1 MEYIEI
7 KEQIKQK
14 LPVARDLGDSEN
26 LLELGLSSL
35 TIMRLVNQWRKQ
47 GVKVSFGSLM
57 ENPTL
62 EGWWAL
68 IQRSMKKKAGK
79 KRAQESK
86 ITPEKDMKQPFP
98 LTDVQ
103 YAYWVGRDEEQ
114 ALGGI
119 DCHAY
124 LEFDGGNIDPE
135 RLEKAWNVLQYHH
148 PMLRAC
154 FLDDGTQK
162 ILDKPYCEKIKVHD
176 FSRMSSEEAEAMA
189 VSVRERLSHRKLKI
203 EEGEVA
209 GIELT
214 LFPENKARL
223 HVDMALLVADVQ
235 SLQILLRDLAS
246 AYRGENLPKESK
258 GWNFASYLERQKQEE
273 GEERKN
279 AEKYWKNRLEH
290 LPKGPDLPLAKRPQ
304 EVEKTVFNRRIV
316 RIEKEEWDH
325 LQMWAKKYQTTPAM
339 VLLTAYAV
347 VLERWSRNHCFLINI
362 PFFNRKT
369 EQQGLE
375 EVIADFTTLLLLE
388 INCEENPT
396 FAELLDRIQ
405 KQLHEDMKYTAY
417 SGVQVQR
424 DIAQM
429 CGDASAVAP
438 VVFACN
444 LGTPLVNDTFRNEL
458 GQFSYMISQTPQVWN
473 DFQSYEDENG
483 VQLTWDSV
491 DELFPENMIPDMLE
505 SFEILLHELGK
516 KDWNQRFDVLPE
528 KRKREIE
535 DTARTGVP
543 ERVECLHWAVM
554 NHAEVCPEDI
564 ALIDAGSGRSVSYGE
579 LKARATAVAAGIS
592 EKDIKGVPVALT
604 LPRGIEQIESALGIL
619 LSGNS
624 YLPVSL
630 SQPKDR
636 RALIHEKTGVRYVV
650 TNRELSEKLDWPEGT
665 EILVMEGME
674 EGQEN
679 VRMPEVS
686 PKDSAY
692 IIMTS
697 GSTGV
702 PKGVEIAHESAW
714 NTVQDINE
722 KYHVTSADRALA
734 VSAMDFDLS
743 VYDVFGILGAGGT
756 LVLLPEQERRNA
768 DYWLEQ
774 VLKYQ
779 ITVWNSVP
787 VLLDMLLIRAES
799 MKQKLPIRAVMLSGD
814 WIGMDLP
821 QRVAAWTEDCQFV
834 AMGGATE
841 ASIWSNYQNVTLPMP
856 KNWKSIPYGKP
867 LRYQAYRVVDEYG
880 RDCPYWAEGELWIGG
895 FGVAKG
901 YRGDSA
907 LTGQKFITDQYGRW
921 YRTGD
926 LGRIWDDE
934 IIEFLGRKD
943 HQVKIRGHRIE
954 LGEIEHAIQEF
965 PGVAHAVVD
974 TVSDGHGNKTLA
986 AYIGAPIQEDSKVT
1000 TYLYGTD
1007 IFGGGWKEL
1016 KDDVSN
1022 WQMQQER
1029 KTAYKNFLAYADQRC
1044 VQLMLETLI
1053 ELGIFV
1059 SEKEVLSQK
1068 EIFEKGSITETQK
1081 NTVARWLEILKKEG
1095 ILREEDGRLSR
1106 TGKEVA
1112 VPEKAGDAET
1122 YFKKLKPYLKHM
1134 VTGNEVPLDVFYQKE
1149 PALAPN
1155 MLLRRIPGCEETVER
1170 LVQGLRLLAEERRK
1184 EPLQIIEI
1192 GTRDTAITRQFLNA
1206 LEDVSVAY
1214 TYADSSKY
1222 FLQEAEKELA
1232 GYERVEFEMLN
1243 LEEGMD
1249 KQQMSLHSYDVVIS
1263 VNALHRNID
1272 AADAVKKVAELL
1284 KPNGILLMTDLVVR
1298 TYLQELTAAFL
1309 ENGFADIR
1317 DKRKEAGLVT
1327 PDCLL
1332 WRECLSEAGLGEDC
1346 AVTERYG
1353 RCICCSRQ
1361 QASVL
1366 SYHNGALREYLSEK
1380 LPEYMVPQNYHFM
1393 EQLPT
1398 LSNGKINR
1406 KQLREDFKEETA
1418 VIRFSKATT
1427 ETEEKLLD
1435 IWKQL
1440 FGYENI
1446 GIEDN
1451 YFSLGGDSLI
1461 ATRLI
1466 SEVQTTFGC
1475 KITIS
1480 TIFENLTVKSL
1491 AKAIEQSEQKEEDT
1505 LQIKP
1510 NLEEAYHSFPLTDVQ
1525 YAYWLGRSGLYEL
1538 GNVATHCYFELD
1550 ADGLD
1555 TECAET
1561 AWNLLIQRH
1570 GMMRVIIQPDGMQR
1584 ILENTPQ
1591 YHIDVTDIR
1600 QLEVTE
1606 KEKALDEKR
1615 AEMSHQ
1621 VIQTDEWPLFDV
1633 RITKIEDQKHRI
1645 HISFDNIIFDGW
1657 SMFHLLDEWAEVYR
1671 NGKAEMSI
1679 TLSFRDYV
1687 LGLEQI
1693 KSTSAYEKDK
1703 KYWED
1708 RVETFADAPDLPLA
1722 KNESQIT
1729 EQRFCRRSAKLSQKE
1744 WQSVKDAAGRLEV
1757 TPSVLLMSAYAE
1769 TLRLWSSNKDFTL
1782 NLTQFDRKQLHPEV
1796 NNLVGDFTTLTLLE
1810 IKNAGNNFA
1819 ERTKAIQKQLTEDLE
1834 HTAYSAVELE
1844 RELKKKTGNM
1854 RGAIMPVVFTS
1865 GLGVEQ
1871 WNEGKWLGKLNYN
1884 ISQTPQ
1890 VWLDHQVVEM
1900 DGSLCLFWDSVDE
1913 LFYPGMLDEMFRA
1926 YTGLLHTLAVHPEI
1940 MQEKTAS
1947 LVTAK
1952 ISEKRRQA
1960 NETAVEFE
1968 EKTLDRLFLEAVD
1981 RFPDKEALV
1990 TGSRRMTYR
1999 EIKEEAFYISEQ
2011 LRSMG
2016 IKKQET
2022 VAVFMEKGWEQVV
2035 AVYGILFA
2043 GAAYLPIDI
2052 HNPKERVEKILRDSG
2067 TRIILVQNQADDH
2080 DAEWLRKWNCVSL
2093 SGLKN
2098 ETEIKMQENKPE
2110 DLAYVIYTSGT
2121 TGMPKGVMISHHN
2134 AVNTILDINDR
2145 YQITE
2150 QDTAF
2155 GISNL
2160 HFDLSVYDVFG
2171 ILGAGGKLV
2180 LPDPEYGK
2188 DPAHWIHWLNHENI
2202 TLWNSVPA
2210 FVEML
2215 AEYEEYQRQVTSQSL
2230 RLVMMS
2236 GDWVPV
2242 SLPGRIR
2249 NLFQNVEIVALGGA
2263 TEGSIWSNH
2272 FEIPEVVPED
2282 WKSIPYGKPL
2292 ANQKY
2297 YVLDQNMEDCPDW
2310 VPGTLYIAGDGIAQ
2324 GYLND
2329 KEKTKEKFVVLDRT
2343 GERLYCTGDMGRYW
2357 NDGNIEFLGRLD
2369 NQVKIGGHRIELGE
2383 LENALNSIPQIK
2395 ESIVEVINK
2404 KYLIAFICFDKM
2416 KYVKID
2422 EDIFWENGINE
2433 LKKEFV
2439 KNEEEIF
2446 INSYGKSLE
2455 KISAMII
2462 FQTFIEMGVKE
2473 NCEYTSREFAE
2484 LLNVNLEFQNLV
2496 KKWIDILID
2505 EGMMVK
2511 TNLGVIICRRD
2522 EFEYDLYREMQEC
2535 QEKER
2540 VLKLY
2545 KELKENIPATITI
2558 LRNKYADVEI
2568 ISKGEFKALPV
2579 VLEEI
2584 SPLDKTMKDVLFS
2597 LYKMSLQ
2604 ITGTDSSVLEIGS
2617 RMRSNTKRY
2626 MDVLGNGGEFYYLD
2640 ESSEYID
2647 KALEIAGDVNRLKSI
2662 TYDFKE
2668 PYLYIGELRHKMD
2681 IIVADN
2687 TLHRSY
2693 DIELTLSNF
2702 KEMLKSGGIL
2712 LFKEYTIPN
2721 RLILNS
2727 VALLEKGFSMIQDL
2741 RKGTCMP
2748 LLSVDKWKE
2757 LLKNAGFDNIM
2768 SFRLTAENAKCGTG
2782 ETIFIARNHE
2792 EVNFISEAEIIERL
2806 KNIVPEYMIPK
2817 RIYEVVKIPLSANGK
2832 VNRNKLLNSIKQTDF
2847 DEKDE
2852 KQAEINMTNFEK
2864 SVASVWQTILEKDI
2878 LDKDSNF
2885 FQNGGDSLKAIR
2897 LVNALKEEL
2906 GIEPKIS
2913 WLFEAPTI
2921 SEFVARIQQEMDS
2934 NNYMEDDGE
2943 I

>member
-68 IQRSMKKKAGK
+68 IQRRIKKKAGK

-124 LEFDGGNIDPE
+124 LEFDGENIDPE

-154 FLDDGTQK
+154 FLEDGTQK

-235 SLQILLRDLAS
+235 SLQILLRDLAA
-246 AYRGENLPKESK
+246 AYRGESLPAESK
-258 GWNFASYLERQKQEE
+258 GWNFASYLERQKEE
-273 GEERKN
+273 DKEERNN
-279 AEKYWKNRLEH
+279 AEGYWKKRLEH
-290 LPKGPDLPLAKRPQ
+290 LPKGPGLPLAKRPQ
-304 EVEKTVFNRRIV
+304 EVTKTVFNRRIV
-316 RIEKEEWDH
+316 RIGKEEWAH
-325 LQMWAKKYQTTPAM
+325 LQVRAKEYQTTPAM
-339 VLLTAYAV
+339 VLLTAYAT
-347 VLERWSRNHCFLINI
+347 VLERWSRNHRFLINI
-362 PFFNRKT
+362 PLFNRKT

-375 EVIADFTTLLLLE
+375 DVIADFTTLLLLE
-388 INCEENPT
+388 IDCEGNPT

-424 DIAQM
+424 DLAQM
-429 CGDASAVAP
+429 YGDASAVAP

-444 LGTPLVNDTFRNEL
+444 LGTPLVNDTFRKEL

-491 DELFPENMIPDMLE
+491 DKLFPENMISDMLE
-505 SFEILLHELGK
+505 CFENLLHELGK

-604 LPRGIEQIESALGIL
+604 LPRGIEQIEAALGIL

-679 VRMPEVS
+679 VRLPEVS

-934 IIEFLGRKD
+934 TIEFLGRKD

-1007 IFGGGWKEL
+1007 IFGRGWKEL

-1053 ELGIFV
+1053 ELGVFV

-1406 KQLREDFKEETA
+1406 RQLREDFKEETA

-1466 SEVQTTFGC
+1466 SEVQKTFGY

-1491 AKAIEQSEQKEEDT
+1491 AKAIEQSEQKEDT

-1510 NLEEAYHSFPLTDVQ
+1510 NLEEAYHPFPLTDVQ

-1657 SMFHLLDEWAEVYR
+1657 SMFHLLNEWAEVYR
-1671 NGKAEMSI
+1671 NGKAEMPI

-1708 RVETFADAPDLPLA
+1708 RVETFADAPDLLLA

-1744 WQSVKDAAGRLEV
+1744 WLSVKDAAGRLEV

-1834 HTAYSAVELE
+1834 HTAYGAVELE

-1947 LVTAK
+1947 LVTAE

-1960 NETAVEFE
+1960 NETAIEFE
-1968 EKTLDRLFLEAVD
+1968 EKTLDGLFLEATD

-1990 TGSRRMTYR
+1990 TCSRRMTYR
-1999 EIKEEAFYISEQ
+1999 EIKEEAFYISGQ
-2011 LRSMG
+2011 LKSMG
-2016 IKKQET
+2016 IKKEET
-2022 VAVFMEKGWEQVV
+2022 VAVFMKKGWEQVV
-2035 AVYGILFA
+2035 AVYGIMFA

-2052 HNPKERVEKILRDSG
+2052 HNPRERVEKILRDSG
-2067 TRIILVQNQADDH
+2067 TRIILVQNQADEQDT
-2080 DAEWLRKWNCVSL
+2080 EWMHEWDCIPV
-2093 SGLKN
+2093 SGLKGN
-2098 ETEIKMQENKPE
+2098 SEYKAQENKVG

-2121 TGMPKGVMISHHN
+2121 TGTPKGVMITHHN
-2134 AVNTILDINDR
+2134 AVNTILDINAR

-2188 DPAHWIHWLNHENI
+2188 DPAHWIQWMNQENI
-2202 TLWNSVPA
+2202 TVWNSVPT

-2263 TEGSIWSNH
+2263 TEGSVWSNH

-2282 WKSIPYGKPL
+2282 WKSILYGKPL

-2310 VPGTLYIAGDGIAQ
+2310 VPGTLYIAGDGVAQ

-2329 KEKTKEKFVVLDRT
+2329 KEKTEEKFVVLDRT

-2369 NQVKIGGHRIELGE
+2369 NQVKINGYRVELGE
-2383 LENALNSIPQIK
+2383 IEAAINRFVGIRQSKVVCVDKKNLIAFYCENEQVDRDRL
-2395 ESIVEVINK
+2395 K
-2404 KYLIAFICFDKM
+2404 KYLKKVLPLYMVPIKFEKINILPQSKNG
-2416 KYVKID
+2416 KID
-2422 EDIFWENGINE
+2422 VGNLYKRALAISKDKHIKS
-2433 LKKEFV
+2433 KKEPITA
-2439 KNEEEIF
+2439 EER
-2446 INSYGKSLE
+2446 KL
-2455 KISAMII
+2455 AII
-2462 FQTFIEMGVKE
+2462 WQ
-2473 NCEYTSREFAE
+2473 
-2484 LLNVNLEFQNLV
+2484 
-2496 KKWIDILID
+2496 
-2505 EGMMVK
+2505 
-2511 TNLGVIICRRD
+2511 
-2522 EFEYDLYREMQEC
+2522 
-2535 QEKER
+2535 R
-2540 VLKLY
+2540 VL
-2545 KELKENIPATITI
+2545 EGEN
-2558 LRNKYADVEI
+2558 V
-2568 ISKGEFKALPV
+2568 
-2579 VLEEI
+2579 
-2584 SPLDKTMKDVLFS
+2584 
-2597 LYKMSLQ
+2597 
-2604 ITGTDSSVLEIGS
+2604 SV
-2617 RMRSNTKRY
+2617 
-2626 MDVLGNGGEFYYLD
+2626 
-2640 ESSEYID
+2640 
-2647 KALEIAGDVNRLKSI
+2647 
-2662 TYDFKE
+2662 YD
-2668 PYLYIGELRHKMD
+2668 
-2681 IIVADN
+2681 
-2687 TLHRSY
+2687 
-2693 DIELTLSNF
+2693 
-2702 KEMLKSGGIL
+2702 
-2712 LFKEYTIPN
+2712 
-2721 RLILNS
+2721 
-2727 VALLEKGFSMIQDL
+2727 
-2741 RKGTCMP
+2741 
-2748 LLSVDKWKE
+2748 
-2757 LLKNAGFDNIM
+2757 
-2768 SFRLTAENAKCGTG
+2768 
-2782 ETIFIARNHE
+2782 
-2792 EVNFISEAEIIERL
+2792 
-2806 KNIVPEYMIPK
+2806 
-2817 RIYEVVKIPLSANGK
+2817 
-2832 VNRNKLLNSIKQTDF
+2832 
-2847 DEKDE
+2847 
-2852 KQAEINMTNFEK
+2852 
-2864 SVASVWQTILEKDI
+2864 
-2878 LDKDSNF
+2878 NF
-2885 FQNGGDSLKAIR
+2885 FSCGGNSLKAIQ
-2897 LVNALKEEL
+2897 LVNEINKDFQKQIAINE
-2906 GIEPKIS
+2906 
-2913 WLFEAPTI
+2913 LFENSTI
-2921 SEFVARIQQEMDS
+2921 EKLAKLLTTATDELESDEQE
-2934 NNYMEDDGE
+2934 EGFL
-2943 I
+2943 

>member
-14 LPVARDLGDSEN
+14 LPVARDFGDSEN

-57 ENPTL
+57 ENPTF

-114 ALGGI
+114 YLGGI

-124 LEFDGGNIDPE
+124 LEFDGENIEPE

-325 LQMWAKKYQTTPAM
+325 LQMRAKKYQTTPAM

-444 LGTPLVNDTFRNEL
+444 LGTPLVNDTFRKEL

-516 KDWNQRFDVLPE
+516 KDWNQRFDVFPE
-528 KRKREIE
+528 KRKREVE
-535 DTARTGVP
+535 DTAHTGVP
-543 ERVECLHWAVM
+543 ERSECLHWAVM

-579 LKARATAVAAGIS
+579 LKTRATAVAAGIS
-592 EKDIKGVPVALT
+592 EKDIKGVPIALT
-604 LPRGIEQIESALGIL
+604 LPRGIEQIEAALGIL

-636 RALIHEKTGVRYVV
+636 RALIHEKTEVRYVV

-679 VRMPEVS
+679 VKLPEVS

-787 VLLDMLLIRAES
+787 VLLEMLLIRAES

-821 QRVAAWTEDCQFV
+821 ERVVAWTEDCQFV

-856 KNWKSIPYGKP
+856 ENWKSIPYGRP

-907 LTGQKFITDQYGRW
+907 LTEQKFVKDQYGRW

-926 LGRIWDDE
+926 LGRIWNDGT
-934 IIEFLGRKD
+934 IEFLGRKD

-954 LGEIEHAIQEF
+954 LGEIEHTIQEF

-974 TVSDGHGNKTLA
+974 TVSDGHDNKTLA
-986 AYIGAPIQEDSKVT
+986 AYIGAPLQEDSKVT

-1007 IFGGGWKEL
+1007 IFGAGWKEL

-1029 KTAYKNFLAYADQRC
+1029 KTEYKNFLAYADQRC

-1053 ELGIFV
+1053 ELGVFV

-1068 EIFEKGSITETQK
+1068 EIFEKGNITEIQK

-1095 ILREEDGRLSR
+1095 ILKEEDGRLSR

-1317 DKRKEAGLVT
+1317 DKRREAGLVT

-1332 WRECLSEAGLGEDC
+1332 WRECLSEAGMGEDC

-1461 ATRLI
+1461 ATRLT
-1466 SEVQTTFGC
+1466 SEVQKTFGC

-1510 NLEEAYHSFPLTDVQ
+1510 NLEEAYHPFPLTDVQ

-1671 NGKAEMSI
+1671 NGKAEMPI

-1687 LGLEQI
+1687 LGLKQI

-1769 TLRLWSSNKDFTL
+1769 TLRRWSSNKDFTL

-1796 NNLVGDFTTLTLLE
+1796 NDLVGDFTTLTLLE
-1810 IKNAGNNFA
+1810 IKNTGNSFA

-1834 HTAYSAVELE
+1834 HTAYGAVELE

-1900 DGSLCLFWDSVDE
+1900 DGCLCLFWDSVDE
-1913 LFYPGMLDEMFRA
+1913 LFYLGMLDEMFRA

-1947 LVTAK
+1947 LVTAE

-1960 NETAVEFE
+1960 NETAAEFE
-1968 EKTLDRLFLEAVD
+1968 EKTLDGLFLEAAD
-1981 RFPDKEALV
+1981 KFPDKEALV
-1990 TGSRRMTYR
+1990 TCSRRMTYR
-1999 EIKEEAFYISEQ
+1999 EIKEEAFYISGQ
-2011 LRSMG
+2011 LQSMG
-2016 IKKQET
+2016 IKKEET

-2067 TRIILVQNQADDH
+2067 TRIILVQKQADEQDT
-2080 DAEWLRKWNCVSL
+2080 EWLHEWDCISV
-2093 SGLKN
+2093 SGLKTDS
-2098 ETEIKMQENKPE
+2098 EYKAQENKAG

-2121 TGMPKGVMISHHN
+2121 TGMPKGVMITHHN
-2134 AVNTILDINDR
+2134 AVNTILDINVR

-2180 LPDPEYGK
+2180 LSDPEYGK
-2188 DPAHWIHWLNHENI
+2188 DPAHWIQWLNQENI
-2202 TLWNSVPA
+2202 TVWNSVPA

-2329 KEKTKEKFVVLDRT
+2329 KEKTEEKFVVLDRT
-2343 GERLYCTGDMGRYW
+2343 GERLYCTGDMGKYW
-2357 NDGNIEFLGRLD
+2357 SDGNIEFLGRMD
-2369 NQVKIGGHRIELGE
+2369 NQVKIDGYRVELGE
-2383 LENALNSIPQIK
+2383 IEAALRNIPTIRAAVVVEKKVGNKNVLAAVFIADSDNVNENSRYDNIKSNLSKVLPQYMIPSIFQEIERFPLG
-2395 ESIVEVINK
+2395 SNG
-2404 KYLIAFICFDKM
+2404 
-2416 KYVKID
+2416 KID
-2422 EDIFWENGINE
+2422 RKKILINLAECE
-2433 LKKEFV
+2433 LKKETSV
-2439 KNEEEIF
+2439 CRAENELQEKLLHIWTY
-2446 INSYGKSLE
+2446 ILE
-2455 KISAMII
+2455 
-2462 FQTFIEMGVKE
+2462 QE
-2473 NCEYTSREFAE
+2473 
-2484 LLNVNLEFQNLV
+2484 VNLDSDFFDMGGNSLQAVRL
-2496 KKWIDILID
+2496 
-2505 EGMMVK
+2505 
-2511 TNLGVIICRRD
+2511 TNLIS
-2522 EFEYDLYREMQEC
+2522 EKFDLE
-2535 QEKER
+2535 
-2540 VLKLY
+2540 V
-2545 KELKENIPATITI
+2545 
-2558 LRNKYADVEI
+2558 
-2568 ISKGEFKALPV
+2568 G
-2579 VLEEI
+2579 
-2584 SPLDKTMKDVLFS
+2584 
-2597 LYKMSLQ
+2597 
-2604 ITGTDSSVLEIGS
+2604 
-2617 RMRSNTKRY
+2617 
-2626 MDVLGNGGEFYYLD
+2626 
-2640 ESSEYID
+2640 
-2647 KALEIAGDVNRLKSI
+2647 
-2662 TYDFKE
+2662 
-2668 PYLYIGELRHKMD
+2668 IGELFENSTVRRM
-2681 IIVADN
+2681 
-2687 TLHRSY
+2687 S
-2693 DIELTLSNF
+2693 ELI
-2702 KEMLKSGGIL
+2702 G
-2712 LFKEYTIPN
+2712 
-2721 RLILNS
+2721 
-2727 VALLEKGFSMIQDL
+2727 EKG
-2741 RKGTCMP
+2741 
-2748 LLSVDKWKE
+2748 
-2757 LLKNAGFDNIM
+2757 
-2768 SFRLTAENAKCGTG
+2768 
-2782 ETIFIARNHE
+2782 
-2792 EVNFISEAEIIERL
+2792 
-2806 KNIVPEYMIPK
+2806 
-2817 RIYEVVKIPLSANGK
+2817 
-2832 VNRNKLLNSIKQTDF
+2832 IK
-2847 DEKDE
+2847 
-2852 KQAEINMTNFEK
+2852 
-2864 SVASVWQTILEKDI
+2864 
-2878 LDKDSNF
+2878 
-2885 FQNGGDSLKAIR
+2885 
-2897 LVNALKEEL
+2897 
-2906 GIEPKIS
+2906 
-2913 WLFEAPTI
+2913 
-2921 SEFVARIQQEMDS
+2921 
-2934 NNYMEDDGE
+2934 
-2943 I
+2943 

>member
-14 LPVARDLGDSEN
+14 LPVARDFGDSEN

-57 ENPTL
+57 ENPTF

-114 ALGGI
+114 YLGGI

-124 LEFDGGNIDPE
+124 LEFDGENIEPE

-325 LQMWAKKYQTTPAM
+325 LQMRAKKYQTTPAM

-444 LGTPLVNDTFRNEL
+444 LGTPLVNDTFRKEL

-516 KDWNQRFDVLPE
+516 KDWNQRFDVFPE
-528 KRKREIE
+528 KRKREVE
-535 DTARTGVP
+535 DTAHTGVP
-543 ERVECLHWAVM
+543 ERSECLHWAVM

-579 LKARATAVAAGIS
+579 LKTRATAVAAGIS
-592 EKDIKGVPVALT
+592 EKDIKGVPIALT
-604 LPRGIEQIESALGIL
+604 LPRGIEQIEAALGIL

-636 RALIHEKTGVRYVV
+636 RALIHEKTEVRYVV
-650 TNRELSEKLDWPEGT
+650 TNRELSEKLDWPEDT

-679 VRMPEVS
+679 VKLPEVS

-787 VLLDMLLIRAES
+787 VLLEMLLIRAES

-821 QRVAAWTEDCQFV
+821 ERVVAWTEDCQFV

-856 KNWKSIPYGKP
+856 ENWKSIPYGRP

-907 LTGQKFITDQYGRW
+907 LTEQKFVKDQYGRW

-926 LGRIWDDE
+926 LGRIWNDGT
-934 IIEFLGRKD
+934 IEFLGRKD

-954 LGEIEHAIQEF
+954 LGEIEHTIQEF

-974 TVSDGHGNKTLA
+974 TVSDGHDNKTLA
-986 AYIGAPIQEDSKVT
+986 AYIGAPLQEDSKVT

-1007 IFGGGWKEL
+1007 IFGAGWKEL

-1029 KTAYKNFLAYADQRC
+1029 KTEYKNFLAYADQRC

-1053 ELGIFV
+1053 ELGVFV

-1068 EIFEKGSITETQK
+1068 EIFEKGNITEIQK

-1095 ILREEDGRLSR
+1095 ILKEEDGRLSR

-1317 DKRKEAGLVT
+1317 DKRREAGLVT

-1332 WRECLSEAGLGEDC
+1332 WRECLSEAGMGEDC

-1461 ATRLI
+1461 ATRLT
-1466 SEVQTTFGC
+1466 SEVQKTFGC

-1510 NLEEAYHSFPLTDVQ
+1510 NLEEAYHPFPLTDVQ

-1671 NGKAEMSI
+1671 NGKAEMPI

-1687 LGLEQI
+1687 LGLKQI

-1769 TLRLWSSNKDFTL
+1769 TLRRWSSNKDFTL

-1796 NNLVGDFTTLTLLE
+1796 NDLVGDFTTLTLLE
-1810 IKNAGNNFA
+1810 IKNTGNSFA

-1834 HTAYSAVELE
+1834 HTAYGAVELE

-1900 DGSLCLFWDSVDE
+1900 DGCLCLFWDSVDE
-1913 LFYPGMLDEMFRA
+1913 LFYLGMLDEMFRA
-1926 YTGLLHTLAVHPEI
+1926 YTDLLHTLAVHPEI

-1947 LVTAK
+1947 LVTAE

-1960 NETAVEFE
+1960 NETAAEFE
-1968 EKTLDRLFLEAVD
+1968 EKTLDGLFLEAAD
-1981 RFPDKEALV
+1981 KFPDKEALV
-1990 TGSRRMTYR
+1990 TCSRRMTYR
-1999 EIKEEAFYISEQ
+1999 EIKEEAFYISGQ
-2011 LRSMG
+2011 LQSMG
-2016 IKKQET
+2016 IKKEET

-2067 TRIILVQNQADDH
+2067 TRIILVQKQADEQDT
-2080 DAEWLRKWNCVSL
+2080 EWLHEWDCISV
-2093 SGLKN
+2093 SGLKTDS
-2098 ETEIKMQENKPE
+2098 EYKAQENKAG

-2121 TGMPKGVMISHHN
+2121 TGMPKGVMITHHN
-2134 AVNTILDINDR
+2134 AVNTILDINVR

-2180 LPDPEYGK
+2180 LSDPEYGK
-2188 DPAHWIHWLNHENI
+2188 DPAHWIQWLNQENI
-2202 TLWNSVPA
+2202 TVWNSVPA

-2329 KEKTKEKFVVLDRT
+2329 KEKTEEKFVVLDRT
-2343 GERLYCTGDMGRYW
+2343 GERLYCTGDMGKYW
-2357 NDGNIEFLGRLD
+2357 SDGNIEFLGRMD
-2369 NQVKIGGHRIELGE
+2369 NQVKIDGYRVELGE
-2383 LENALNSIPQIK
+2383 IEAALRNIPTIRAAVVVEKKVGNKNVLAAVFIADSDNVNENSGYDNIKSNLSKVLPQYMIPSIFQEIERFPLG
-2395 ESIVEVINK
+2395 SNG
-2404 KYLIAFICFDKM
+2404 
-2416 KYVKID
+2416 KID
-2422 EDIFWENGINE
+2422 RKKILINLAECE
-2433 LKKEFV
+2433 LKKETSV
-2439 KNEEEIF
+2439 CRAENELQEKLLHIWTD
-2446 INSYGKSLE
+2446 ILE
-2455 KISAMII
+2455 
-2462 FQTFIEMGVKE
+2462 QE
-2473 NCEYTSREFAE
+2473 
-2484 LLNVNLEFQNLV
+2484 VNLDSDFFDMGGNSLQAVRL
-2496 KKWIDILID
+2496 
-2505 EGMMVK
+2505 
-2511 TNLGVIICRRD
+2511 TNLIS
-2522 EFEYDLYREMQEC
+2522 EKFDLE
-2535 QEKER
+2535 
-2540 VLKLY
+2540 V
-2545 KELKENIPATITI
+2545 
-2558 LRNKYADVEI
+2558 
-2568 ISKGEFKALPV
+2568 G
-2579 VLEEI
+2579 
-2584 SPLDKTMKDVLFS
+2584 
-2597 LYKMSLQ
+2597 
-2604 ITGTDSSVLEIGS
+2604 
-2617 RMRSNTKRY
+2617 
-2626 MDVLGNGGEFYYLD
+2626 
-2640 ESSEYID
+2640 
-2647 KALEIAGDVNRLKSI
+2647 
-2662 TYDFKE
+2662 
-2668 PYLYIGELRHKMD
+2668 IGELFENSTVRRM
-2681 IIVADN
+2681 
-2687 TLHRSY
+2687 S
-2693 DIELTLSNF
+2693 ELI
-2702 KEMLKSGGIL
+2702 G
-2712 LFKEYTIPN
+2712 
-2721 RLILNS
+2721 
-2727 VALLEKGFSMIQDL
+2727 EKG
-2741 RKGTCMP
+2741 
-2748 LLSVDKWKE
+2748 
-2757 LLKNAGFDNIM
+2757 
-2768 SFRLTAENAKCGTG
+2768 
-2782 ETIFIARNHE
+2782 
-2792 EVNFISEAEIIERL
+2792 
-2806 KNIVPEYMIPK
+2806 
-2817 RIYEVVKIPLSANGK
+2817 
-2832 VNRNKLLNSIKQTDF
+2832 IK
-2847 DEKDE
+2847 
-2852 KQAEINMTNFEK
+2852 
-2864 SVASVWQTILEKDI
+2864 
-2878 LDKDSNF
+2878 
-2885 FQNGGDSLKAIR
+2885 
-2897 LVNALKEEL
+2897 
-2906 GIEPKIS
+2906 
-2913 WLFEAPTI
+2913 
-2921 SEFVARIQQEMDS
+2921 
-2934 NNYMEDDGE
+2934 
-2943 I
+2943 

>member
-1 MEYIEI
+1 
-7 KEQIKQK
+7 
-14 LPVARDLGDSEN
+14 
-26 LLELGLSSL
+26 
-35 TIMRLVNQWRKQ
+35 
-47 GVKVSFGSLM
+47 
-57 ENPTL
+57 
-62 EGWWAL
+62 
-68 IQRSMKKKAGK
+68 
-79 KRAQESK
+79 
-86 ITPEKDMKQPFP
+86 
-98 LTDVQ
+98 
-103 YAYWVGRDEEQ
+103 
-114 ALGGI
+114 
-119 DCHAY
+119 
-124 LEFDGGNIDPE
+124 
-135 RLEKAWNVLQYHH
+135 
-148 PMLRAC
+148 
-154 FLDDGTQK
+154 
-162 ILDKPYCEKIKVHD
+162 
-176 FSRMSSEEAEAMA
+176 
-189 VSVRERLSHRKLKI
+189 
-203 EEGEVA
+203 
-209 GIELT
+209 
-214 LFPENKARL
+214 
-223 HVDMALLVADVQ
+223 
-235 SLQILLRDLAS
+235 
-246 AYRGENLPKESK
+246 
-258 GWNFASYLERQKQEE
+258 
-273 GEERKN
+273 
-279 AEKYWKNRLEH
+279 
-290 LPKGPDLPLAKRPQ
+290 
-304 EVEKTVFNRRIV
+304 
-316 RIEKEEWDH
+316 
-325 LQMWAKKYQTTPAM
+325 
-339 VLLTAYAV
+339 
-347 VLERWSRNHCFLINI
+347 
-362 PFFNRKT
+362 
-369 EQQGLE
+369 
-375 EVIADFTTLLLLE
+375 
-388 INCEENPT
+388 
-396 FAELLDRIQ
+396 
-405 KQLHEDMKYTAY
+405 
-417 SGVQVQR
+417 
-424 DIAQM
+424 
-429 CGDASAVAP
+429 
-438 VVFACN
+438 
-444 LGTPLVNDTFRNEL
+444 
-458 GQFSYMISQTPQVWN
+458 
-473 DFQSYEDENG
+473 
-483 VQLTWDSV
+483 
-491 DELFPENMIPDMLE
+491 
-505 SFEILLHELGK
+505 
-516 KDWNQRFDVLPE
+516 
-528 KRKREIE
+528 
-535 DTARTGVP
+535 
-543 ERVECLHWAVM
+543 
-554 NHAEVCPEDI
+554 
-564 ALIDAGSGRSVSYGE
+564 
-579 LKARATAVAAGIS
+579 
-592 EKDIKGVPVALT
+592 
-604 LPRGIEQIESALGIL
+604 
-619 LSGNS
+619 
-624 YLPVSL
+624 
-630 SQPKDR
+630 
-636 RALIHEKTGVRYVV
+636 
-650 TNRELSEKLDWPEGT
+650 
-665 EILVMEGME
+665 
-674 EGQEN
+674 
-679 VRMPEVS
+679 
-686 PKDSAY
+686 
-692 IIMTS
+692 
-697 GSTGV
+697 
-702 PKGVEIAHESAW
+702 
-714 NTVQDINE
+714 
-722 KYHVTSADRALA
+722 
-734 VSAMDFDLS
+734 
-743 VYDVFGILGAGGT
+743 
-756 LVLLPEQERRNA
+756 
-768 DYWLEQ
+768 
-774 VLKYQ
+774 
-779 ITVWNSVP
+779 
-787 VLLDMLLIRAES
+787 
-799 MKQKLPIRAVMLSGD
+799 MLSGD

-821 QRVAAWTEDCQFV
+821 ERVVAWTEDCQFV

-856 KNWKSIPYGKP
+856 ENWKSIPYGRP

-907 LTGQKFITDQYGRW
+907 LTEQKFVKDQYGRW

-926 LGRIWDDE
+926 LGRIWNDGT
-934 IIEFLGRKD
+934 IEFLGRKD

-954 LGEIEHAIQEF
+954 LGEIEHTIQEF

-974 TVSDGHGNKTLA
+974 TVSDGHNNKTLA
-986 AYIGAPIQEDSKVT
+986 AYIGAPLQEDSKVT

-1007 IFGGGWKEL
+1007 IFGAGWKEL

-1029 KTAYKNFLAYADQRC
+1029 KTEYKNFLAYADQRC

-1053 ELGIFV
+1053 ELGVFV

-1068 EIFEKGSITETQK
+1068 EIFEKGNITEIQK

-1095 ILREEDGRLSR
+1095 ILKEEDGRLSR

-1170 LVQGLRLLAEERRK
+1170 LVRGLRLLAEERRK

-1466 SEVQTTFGC
+1466 SEVQKTFGC

-1555 TECAET
+1555 TECTET

-1810 IKNAGNNFA
+1810 IKNAGNSFA

-1834 HTAYSAVELE
+1834 HTAYGAVELE

-1871 WNEGKWLGKLNYN
+1871 WHEGKWLGKLNYN

-1900 DGSLCLFWDSVDE
+1900 DGCLCLFWDSVDE

-1947 LVTAK
+1947 LVTAE

-1960 NETAVEFE
+1960 NETTAEFE
-1968 EKTLDRLFLEAVD
+1968 EKTLDGLFLEAAD
-1981 RFPDKEALV
+1981 KFPDKEALV
-1990 TGSRRMTYR
+1990 TCSRRMTYR
-1999 EIKEEAFYISEQ
+1999 EIKEEALYISEQ
-2011 LRSMG
+2011 LQSMG
-2016 IKKQET
+2016 IKKEET
-2022 VAVFMEKGWEQVV
+2022 VAVFMEKGWQQVV

-2043 GAAYLPIDI
+2043 GAAYLPIDV
-2052 HNPKERVEKILRDSG
+2052 HNPRERVEKILRDSG
-2067 TRIILVQNQADDH
+2067 TRIILVQNQADDG
-2080 DAEWLRKWNCVSL
+2080 DAEWLREWNCLSV

-2098 ETEIKMQENKPE
+2098 STEIKIQGNKPE

-2121 TGMPKGVMISHHN
+2121 TGMPKGVMITHHN
-2134 AVNTILDINDR
+2134 AVNTILDINAR

-2180 LPDPEYGK
+2180 LPNPEYGK
-2188 DPAHWIHWLNHENI
+2188 DPVHWIHWLNHENI
-2202 TLWNSVPA
+2202 TVWNSVPA

-2329 KEKTKEKFVVLDRT
+2329 KEKTEDKFVVLDRT

-2357 NDGNIEFLGRLD
+2357 SDGNIEFLGRLD
-2369 NQVKIGGHRIELGE
+2369 NQVKINGYRVE
-2383 LENALNSIPQIK
+2383 LEEIKSIIQQNSEVLCSEIVKTQGNRLVAFVCTKDYRRDSEIKFLYLNKLVEEQSNKVRDKFKNLSTRDLHDFETYIETICISIMIQT
-2395 ESIVEVINK
+2395 
-2404 KYLIAFICFDKM
+2404 LQRL
-2416 KYVKID
+2416 
-2422 EDIFWENGINE
+2422 GINNG
-2433 LKKEFV
+2433 KKLL
-2439 KNEEEIF
+2439 
-2446 INSYGKSLE
+2446 SR
-2455 KISAMII
+2455 
-2462 FQTFIEMGVKE
+2462 Q
-2473 NCEYTSREFAE
+2473 EYLSG
-2484 LLNVNLEFQNLV
+2484 LNVNKEYFALMCNWL
-2496 KKWIDILID
+2496 DILVQSGFVKQNDGLYDFSDKCQVEIKMENHELALLLEKLYIDMQQNIDMCINIMRKKGAEIEASYNNTFVLAPDVVERYNLFQDFFTNQMLKLFSLIISEENENVTVIEIGNKMQNNTAEFLKILQGKGQYIYVDVLKNEKRKIVEMLEKNKNFTVYEYDIRDRALYQGELYKKADIIIVDNVLHRASDINKVLRNLRRMLNSNGILLLREFTENNLLLLNTVAFLERGFSNISDERSKVGLPLISTTKWKEKIIQSGFDVISDVAMENRTYRGAGECIILARKIGKVTRFNEKDLMTCLKNNLPEYMVPDEIYEID
-2505 EGMMVK
+2505 EMPLNDNGK
-2511 TNLGVIICRRD
+2511 IN
-2522 EFEYDLYREMQEC
+2522 
-2535 QEKER
+2535 
-2540 VLKLY
+2540 Y
-2545 KELKENIPATITI
+2545 KELLSYVSSKDKESKLGLGKDTMTFME
-2558 LRNKYADVEI
+2558 NKIARI
-2568 ISKGEFKALPV
+2568 M
-2579 VLEEI
+2579 EEI
-2584 SPLDKTMKDVLFS
+2584 
-2597 LYKMSLQ
+2597 
-2604 ITGTDSSVLEIGS
+2604 
-2617 RMRSNTKRY
+2617 
-2626 MDVLGNGGEFYYLD
+2626 LGCSI
-2640 ESSEYID
+2640 ES
-2647 KALEIAGDVNRLKSI
+2647 GN
-2662 TYDFKE
+2662 
-2668 PYLYIGELRHKMD
+2668 
-2681 IIVADN
+2681 
-2687 TLHRSY
+2687 
-2693 DIELTLSNF
+2693 
-2702 KEMLKSGGIL
+2702 
-2712 LFKEYTIPN
+2712 
-2721 RLILNS
+2721 
-2727 VALLEKGFSMIQDL
+2727 
-2741 RKGTCMP
+2741 
-2748 LLSVDKWKE
+2748 
-2757 LLKNAGFDNIM
+2757 
-2768 SFRLTAENAKCGTG
+2768 
-2782 ETIFIARNHE
+2782 
-2792 EVNFISEAEIIERL
+2792 
-2806 KNIVPEYMIPK
+2806 
-2817 RIYEVVKIPLSANGK
+2817 
-2832 VNRNKLLNSIKQTDF
+2832 
-2847 DEKDE
+2847 
-2852 KQAEINMTNFEK
+2852 TNFF
-2864 SVASVWQTILEKDI
+2864 AY
-2878 LDKDSNF
+2878 
-2885 FQNGGDSLKAIR
+2885 GGDSLKAIK
-2897 LVNALKEEL
+2897 LVNRIKEEF
-2906 GIEPKIS
+2906 GIELKLS
-2913 WLFEAPTI
+2913 VLFENPEI
-2921 SEFVARIQQEMDS
+2921 SLLAKKIEILES
-2934 NNYMEDDGE
+2934 NNCSGE
-2943 I
+2943 EGIL